1 MQKKLN
7 TLTLS
12 GLMIGPILGSG
23 IVLLPPIAIS
33 ILGDRAIFAW
43 IIIMSL
49 GIIFAYVFAKMSL
62 QISSNEGMSTVIG
75 QSLGQFFRELA
86 SNYLTAAVCFGPVAV
101 LLTASEFIRHIFDIP
116 NVYKT
121 GLAFIILVLC
131 VIVLLRGVTTVG
143 KLTLVLSSLT
153 AILLVAGSVYSLLTQ
168 DAIFYPTQMPEIGK
182 LGYTLLLL
190 FWAIIGW
197 EVIGNYV
204 EEVENP
210 EQTIMRAMKI
220 SVGAI
225 TIVYLISAFALQN
238 RMQLQGIESNT
249 SMSLILVP
257 MFGDL
262 AYILMGAIAA
272 GLCFCTLLMIL
283 GAVTRQIA
291 VRAENG
297 ILPSF
302 LKMRQKE
309 KVPKNALLF
318 LTGWH
323 CILLI
328 LIHYN
333 ILAIEG
339 IVGIANT
346 FFIGNALLGLAA
358 SIRYMKSYWIKGCIL
373 ILMISLTILLAFSS
387 VFAWIAMIVITALSI
402 YKNKNRTVKDSGEK
416 TIDCA

>member
-33 ILGDRAIFAW
+33 ILGKDAIFAW
-43 IIIMSL
+43 IIIMTL

-62 QISSNEGMSTVIG
+62 QVSSNEGMSTVIG

-86 SNYLTAAVCFGPVAV
+86 SNYLTAAVSFGPVAV
-101 LLTASEFIRHIFDIP
+101 LLTASEFISHILNNSNI
-116 NVYKT
+116 NKT
-121 GLAFIILVLC
+121 GLAFMILVVC

-153 AILLVAGSVYSLLTQ
+153 AILLVTGSVYSLLVQ
-168 DAIFYPTQMPEIGK
+168 DEIFYPTEIPELGK

-204 EEVENP
+204 EEVEKP
-210 EQTIMRAMKI
+210 EKTIMRAMKI

-238 RMQLQGIESNT
+238 RMQLQGIKGNT

-257 MFGDL
+257 MFGDF

-297 ILPSF
+297 VLPSF
-302 LKMRQKE
+302 LKMRGQE
-309 KVPKNALLF
+309 KIPKYALFF

-328 LIHYN
+328 LINYKV
-333 ILAIEG
+333 LTIEE

-358 SIRYMKSYWIKGCIL
+358 SIRYMKSYWIKGCIF
-373 ILMISLTILLAFSS
+373 ILMFALIILLGFSS
-387 VFAWIAMIVITALSI
+387 AFAWIAIIGITGLSI
-402 YKNKNRTVKDSGEK
+402 YKNKKST
-416 TIDCA
+416 

>member
-1 MQKKLN
+1 MEIRVEGGKRMQKKLN

-33 ILGDRAIFAW
+33 ILGKNAIYAW

-75 QSLGQFFRELA
+75 QSLGQCFRELA

-101 LLTASEFIRHIFDIP
+101 LLTASEFISHILNNSNI
-116 NVYKT
+116 NKT
-121 GLAFIILVLC
+121 GLAFMILVVC

-153 AILLVAGSVYSLLTQ
+153 AILLVTGSVYSLLVQ
-168 DAIFYPTQMPEIGK
+168 DEIFYPTEIPELGK

-210 EQTIMRAMKI
+210 EKTIMRAMKI

-238 RMQLQGIESNT
+238 RMQLQGIKGNT

-257 MFGDL
+257 MFGDF

-297 ILPSF
+297 VLPSF
-302 LKMRQKE
+302 FKMRGHE
-309 KVPKNALLF
+309 KVPKYALLF

-328 LIHYN
+328 LINYKV
-333 ILAIEG
+333 LTIEG

-358 SIRYMKSYWIKGCIL
+358 SIRYIKSYWIKGCIF
-373 ILMISLTILLAFSS
+373 ILMIALIILLGFSS
-387 VFAWIAMIVITALSI
+387 AFAWIAMIGITGLSI
-402 YKNKNRTVKDSGEK
+402 YKNKKRT
-416 TIDCA
+416 